1 MDKAITY
8 AKNRIKYTTSEQR
21 LPLTMRD
28 QISRDEELEGA
39 ELHQYTSSKDWAMQH
54 QRDHSLPPTSQV
66 EVVQRSMGKQ
76 GRLLIWIGLAL
87 MLIIYQFDN
96 ALLFNYS
103 NYATSSYKKVS
114 ALGALGTA
122 SGIIFAVAKPPIA
135 KLSDVIGRGETY
147 ALLVSFMVL
156 SYILEASSKT
166 FNTYAAGSI
175 IHTFGQTGVNVMN
188 DIIISDF
195 TEMRWRS
202 FAIGISF
209 FPFLITPWISAFIVE
224 SVIGGIGWRWG
235 IGMFAILMPA
245 CAVPLVGALLFY
257 QRRCKTAS
265 RKWEHKTISFYRFCS
280 QLDLG
285 GVFLLVA
292 GSAMFLLPFSLS
304 STTPKK
310 WKTPWV
316 IALIVVGSLTLS
328 CLVFYESRMAKNP
341 ILPPK
346 YLRNTSIVLCCLLG
360 AFDSFAFSS
369 THAYFYSWLTITHD
383 FGPRNATF
391 VTYVNGVFS
400 CLAGIIGGLVVSRF
414 RRYKWLIVGGAIVKL
429 LGYGLMLRVRGAKN
443 STAELVIVQALQ
455 GMGSGLL
462 DITIIVVAQIQVPR
476 IEMAQVTALV
486 LLCTFLGSSVGSA
499 VAGGI
504 YTGTFK
510 ESLRKYLGTGS
521 AKLVDSVFDSITGK
535 VPAPGTFQR
544 NAINRAYSDVLR
556 FITYSALATSIVV
569 LGLAVILPSFRLRD
583 GHNLVE
589 GTDSETELQYHGGR
603 ETSTDDRD
611 GK

>member
-1 MDKAITY
+1 MIRVR
-8 AKNRIKYTTSEQR
+8 NSTSEQR
-21 LPLTMRD
+21 QPILAIRD
-28 QISRDEELEGA
+28 PISRGEELGGP
-39 ELHQYTSSKDWAMQH
+39 ELHQSTSSKDWAMQH
-54 QRDHSLPPTSQV
+54 QINDGFPPASRV
-66 EVVQRSMGKQ
+66 EVVHQSLGQQ
-76 GRLLIWIGLAL
+76 GRLLVWIGLAL

-96 ALLFNYS
+96 ALLYNYS
-103 NYATSSYKKVS
+103 NYATSNFNKVS

-135 KLSDVIGRGETY
+135 KLSDVVGRGETY
-147 ALLVSFMVL
+147 ALMVSFMVL
-156 SYILEASSKT
+156 SYIL
-166 FNTYAAGSI
+166 
-175 IHTFGQTGVNVMN
+175 
-188 DIIISDF
+188 
-195 TEMRWRS
+195 
-202 FAIGISF
+202 
-209 FPFLITPWISAFIVE
+209 SA
-224 SVIGGIGWRWG
+224 
-235 IGMFAILMPA
+235 
-245 CAVPLVGALLFY
+245 
-257 QRRCKTAS
+257 T
-265 RKWEHKTISFYRFCS
+265 FCS

-310 WKTPWV
+310 WNTPWV
-316 IALIVVGSLTLS
+316 IALIVVGSLTLI

-360 AFDSFAFSS
+360 AFDAFAFAS
-369 THAYFYSWLTITHD
+369 THAYFYSWLTITHN

-400 CLAGIIGGLVVSRF
+400 CLTGILGGLVVSRF

-429 LGYGLMLRVRGAKN
+429 LGYGLMLRVRGANN

-486 LLCTFLGSSVGSA
+486 LLCTFLGSSIGSA

-510 ESLRKYLGTGS
+510 QALRKYLGTGS
-521 AKLVDSVFDSITGK
+521 SKLVDTVFDSITGK

-556 FITYSALATSIVV
+556 FITYSAVATSIVV
-569 LGLAVILPSFRLRD
+569 LGLAVVLPSFRLRD

-589 GTDSETELQYHGGR
+589 GTDADTELEHPEDR
-603 ETSTDDRD
+603 EASTDNRDR
-611 GK
+611 K

>member
-1 MDKAITY
+1 M
-8 AKNRIKYTTSEQR
+8 S
-21 LPLTMRD
+21 
-28 QISRDEELEGA
+28 QISR
-39 ELHQYTSSKDWAMQH
+39 
-54 QRDHSLPPTSQV
+54 SQW
-66 EVVQRSMGKQ
+66 Q
-76 GRLLIWIGLAL
+76 LL
-87 MLIIYQFDN
+87 Y
-96 ALLFNYS
+96 NYS
-103 NYATSSYKKVS
+103 NYATSTFNKVS

-147 ALLVSFMVL
+147 ALLITFMVL
-156 SYILEASSKT
+156 SYILSATSKT
-166 FNTYAAGSI
+166 FNAYAAGSI
-175 IHTFGQTGVNVMN
+175 LHTFGQTGINVMH

-257 QRRCKTAS
+257 QRRSKTES
-265 RKWEHKTISFYRFCS
+265 RKWENKTLSFYRFCS
-280 QLDLG
+280 QLDFG

-304 STTPKK
+304 STTPNK

-316 IALIVVGSLTLS
+316 IALIVLGSLTLI

-360 AFDSFAFSS
+360 AFDAFAFAS
-369 THAYFYSWLTITHD
+369 THAYFYSWLTITHN

-391 VTYVNGVFS
+391 VTYVNGAFS

-414 RRYKWLIVGGAIVKL
+414 RRYKWLIVGGAVVKL
-429 LGYGLMLRVRGAKN
+429 LGYGLMLRVRGARN
-443 STAELVIVQALQ
+443 SVAELVIVQALQ
-455 GMGSGLL
+455 GLGSGLL
-462 DITIIVVAQIQVPR
+462 DITIIVAAQIQVPR

-510 ESLRKYLGTGS
+510 QALRKYLGTGS
-521 AKLVDSVFDSITGK
+521 SNLVDSVFDSITGK

-544 NAINRAYSDVLR
+544 IAINRAVSLKLPNLK
-556 FITYSALATSIVV
+556 ALLLTTKTV
-569 LGLAVILPSFRLRD
+569 LGRSKVV
-583 GHNLVE
+583 N
-589 GTDSETELQYHGGR
+589 T
-603 ETSTDDRD
+603 
-611 GK
+611 

>member
-1 MDKAITY
+1 MIRVR
-8 AKNRIKYTTSEQR
+8 NSTSEQR
-21 LPLTMRD
+21 QPILAIRD
-28 QISRDEELEGA
+28 PISRGEELGGP
-39 ELHQYTSSKDWAMQH
+39 ELHQSTSSKDWAMQH
-54 QRDHSLPPTSQV
+54 QINDGFPPASRV
-66 EVVQRSMGKQ
+66 EVVHQSLGQQ
-76 GRLLIWIGLAL
+76 GRLLVWIGLAL

-96 ALLFNYS
+96 ALLYNYS
-103 NYATSSYKKVS
+103 NYATSNFNKVS

-135 KLSDVIGRGETY
+135 KLSDVVGRGETY
-147 ALLVSFMVL
+147 ALMVSFMVL
-156 SYILEASSKT
+156 SYILSATSKT

-175 IHTFGQTGVNVMN
+175 LHTFGQTGVNVLN

-202 FAIGISF
+202 FAIGVSF

-235 IGMFAILMPA
+235 I
-245 CAVPLVGALLFY
+245 
-257 QRRCKTAS
+257 
-265 RKWEHKTISFYRFCS
+265 
-280 QLDLG
+280 
-285 GVFLLVA
+285 
-292 GSAMFLLPFSLS
+292 
-304 STTPKK
+304 
-310 WKTPWV
+310 
-316 IALIVVGSLTLS
+316 
-328 CLVFYESRMAKNP
+328 
-341 ILPPK
+341 
-346 YLRNTSIVLCCLLG
+346 VLCCLLG
-360 AFDSFAFSS
+360 AFDAFAFAS
-369 THAYFYSWLTITHD
+369 THAYFYSWLTITHN

-400 CLAGIIGGLVVSRF
+400 CLTGILGGLVVSRF

-429 LGYGLMLRVRGAKN
+429 LGYGLMLRVRGANN

-486 LLCTFLGSSVGSA
+486 LLCTFLGSSIGSA

-510 ESLRKYLGTGS
+510 QALRKYLGTGS
-521 AKLVDSVFDSITGK
+521 SKLVDTVFDSITGK

-556 FITYSALATSIVV
+556 FITYSAVATSIVV

-589 GTDSETELQYHGGR
+589 GTDADTELEHPEDR
-603 ETSTDDRD
+603 EASTDNRDR
-611 GK
+611 K